1 MYLLELINLVSAK
14 NSIQGFCP
22 ENTGGRSLPLNV
34 LSWKDDDVINLS
46 SKQGNF
52 LTEGK
57 TEIHRG
63 CPGQMGAKISLSPK
77 ILYAL
82 LPRTW
87 TMTRILF
94 FTLTSYYRLP

>member
-1 MYLLELINLVSAK
+1 MYLTELINLVSAK
-14 NSIQGFCP
+14 NCIQGFCP

-52 LTEGK
+52 LSEGK
-57 TEIHRG
+57 TEINRG
-63 CPGQMGAKISLSPK
+63 CSGQMGAKISLSPK
-77 ILYAL
+77 ILRAL

-94 FTLTSYYRLP
+94 FTLTSYYWLP